1 VALTV
6 AGSFAVA
13 APGVSTGTAAAGDGS
28 ISLRSIGGSI
38 NLNSNVSAANDRV
51 TLDASAG
58 SITQTGTINADTL
71 VWFAA
76 TPTTLTGSYTSIGSN
91 LTGPGSLTL
100 AVTPAQRVLA
110 TSTFNGN
117 VSITGPAVVISEPVT
132 AGGTGSIFVTAS
144 AGGIALQPNA
154 GASSSLNAPG
164 GSVNL
169 SASGQIDTQ
178 FGSVSG
184 NSISSVSGGT
194 VFVGT
199 MQSATT
205 MTIQTTAGGGVS
217 VGPQVAALLQAGG
230 PLDLSQVQGQIR
242 IRNGG
247 RIIGNPLVLG
257 GKVVSFGGAITS
269 VAELNNVVNAVNSL
283 PVIPGSPYEILVGA
297 SMTLTQTLTISRP
310 VIFRGTSTSVV
321 LSGSP
326 SVTNGLA
333 LNVGAVGSRVRDIAF
348 ANFSGSAI
356 QATSVSGLSMTGIRV
371 SNSGTGI
378 RLSSVTDSTIGG
390 TETGE
395 GNVLS
400 TCSREG
406 IYATGI
412 CTNTR
417 LVKNTF
423 PGTGVP
429 YNVSSSRGITVVN

>member
-1 VALTV
+1 
-6 AGSFAVA
+6 
-13 APGVSTGTAAAGDGS
+13 
-28 ISLRSIGGSI
+28 
-38 NLNSNVSAANDRV
+38 
-51 TLDASAG
+51 
-58 SITQTGTINADTL
+58 
-71 VWFAA
+71 
-76 TPTTLTGSYTSIGSN
+76 
-91 LTGPGSLTL
+91 
-100 AVTPAQRVLA
+100 
-110 TSTFNGN
+110 
-117 VSITGPAVVISEPVT
+117 
-132 AGGTGSIFVTAS
+132 
-144 AGGIALQPNA
+144 
-154 GASSSLNAPG
+154 
-164 GSVNL
+164 
-169 SASGQIDTQ
+169 
-178 FGSVSG
+178 
-184 NSISSVSGGT
+184 
-194 VFVGT
+194 

-257 GKVVSFGGAITS
+257 DKVVSFGGAITS

-297 SMTLTQTLTISRP
+297 SMTLTQTLTVSRP

-356 QATSVSGLSMTGIRV
+356 QATSVSGLSITGIRV

-390 TETGE
+390 TATGE

-406 IYATGI
+406 IFATGI